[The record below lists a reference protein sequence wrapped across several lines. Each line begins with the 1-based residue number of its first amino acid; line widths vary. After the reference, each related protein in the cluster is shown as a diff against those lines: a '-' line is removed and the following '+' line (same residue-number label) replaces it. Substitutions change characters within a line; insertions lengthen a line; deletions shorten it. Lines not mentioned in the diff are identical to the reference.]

1 MRIKSFSVQ
10 LKDGGETEAENEK
23 TFEGYASTFDREPDS
38 YGDVVAKGAFADTLK
53 RHEDEGRRIPL
64 LFGHVMDDPDF
75 NLGYVDAAEDEHG
88 LKVTGHI
95 FLDTPK
101 GQTVYKLL
109 KRGQV
114 YQMSFAYD
122 VLDDGTVTLEDGTKA
137 HELRK
142 LDIFECSVVTVP
154 ANAHATIDEVKSM
167 NSKTGRRN
175 SKADEDVLSSIRE
188 NAQEIIDAIDTLTG
202 DEDDSDTEDT
212 TDGDDGP
219 DAQTEPVE
227 GQTDDAKAA
236 LAAYK
241 QAIIDT
247 L

>member
-1 MRIKSFSVQ
+1 MQTQTKAFVVQ
-10 LKDGGETEAENEK
+10 LKDGDGAENEK

-53 RHEDEGRRIPL
+53 AHKDAGRRIPL
-64 LFGHVMDDPDF
+64 LFGHVMDDPDY

-101 GQTVYKLL
+101 GHTVYNLL

-142 LDIFECSVVTVP
+142 LDLYECSVVTVP
-154 ANAHATIDEVKSM
+154 ANMHATIDEVKSM
-167 NSKTGRRN
+167 DSKTGRRN

-188 NAQEIIDAIDTLTG
+188 NAQAIIDAIDTLTG
-202 DEDDSDTEDT
+202 DENDSDTEDT
-212 TDGDDGP
+212 TEGGNGS
-219 DAQTEPVE
+219 DAQTEPDE